1 MAAPK
6 AVKTFTIPAPPAK
19 TTGAFEWEG
28 TLANLLGITYSAN
41 VKKFFDAWHTSDNS
55 NASNNPF
62 NITVDYTGTAT
73 GDLANNSAKVK
84 NFPSAVDGLKATA
97 AFIQK
102 NTPQII
108 TTLNSGDYK
117 GAADSIGQAGWD
129 GGPNAAESVKQHYSD
144 SIYKNYLAGAY
155 TIGNNAPT
163 KLSPADKAQVSV
175 IQETTAANDKANSP
189 GYINATTDLTTVK
202 DEARASAEATAHV
215 ADGTQWVVEQKNKIG
230 DTIGFSYSTG
240 PNPPKNV
247 LLINGAPATKNDLSA
262 SWNSQYADTFAQ
274 FTGKQ
279 ATPAQISKIL
289 ASGVSVYGLRSQL
302 ATQPAFTTSPV
313 YKSSAA
319 GLQGDA
325 KTILGGN
332 APQSLINQALAENWD
347 QNTFQ
352 AKLRALPAYT
362 KGPEF
367 QTNVAQMTTTYQG
380 IYGTPD
386 PSALQTIKESAA
398 AGWSTDQFASYLRAQ
413 PEYKTSLEYATNAT
427 NFLDSLGLLTGSRPT
442 LKQGKPITGGS
453 TVPNSPL
460 VPGAPSTLT
469 SPLALKPALDGSQG
483 LAA

>member
-1 MAAPK
+1 MAGPK
-6 AVKTFTIPAPPAK
+6 VVKSFTIPPPAAK

-28 TLANLLGITYSAN
+28 TLANLLGITYSKN

-73 GDLANNSAKVK
+73 GDLAGNSANVK
-84 NFPSAVDGLKATA
+84 NFPTAVDGLRATA

-108 TTLNSGDYK
+108 STLNSGDYK

-129 GGPNAAESVKQHYSD
+129 GGPNAPASVKQNYSN

-155 TIGNNAPT
+155 TVGNNAPT

-175 IQETTAANDKANSP
+175 IQQTTTANDQANSP
-189 GYINATTDLTTVK
+189 GYIKATTDLTTVK
-202 DEARASAEATAHV
+202 AEARASAEATAHV

-247 LLINGAPATKNDLSA
+247 LLINGAPATKSDLQA
-262 SWNSQYADTFAQ
+262 SWNSQYADTYAQ

-302 ATQPAFTTSPV
+302 ATQPSFTSSPV

-347 QNTFQ
+347 QATYE

-367 QTNVAQMTTTYQG
+367 QTNLDQLQQVYQG
-380 IYGTPD
+380 IYGSVD
-386 PSALQTIKESAA
+386 EQTAQNLKEYAA
-398 AGWSTDQFASYLRAQ
+398 AGWTPTMLGTYLRSQ
-413 PEYKTSLEYATNAT
+413 PQYKTSAEAQGNALG
-427 NFLDSLGLLTGSRPT
+427 FLDSMGLLIGARPVLT
-442 LKQGKPITGGS
+442 PSKPIAGGAAG
-453 TVPNSPL
+453 PNSARI
-460 VPGAPSTLT
+460 PGSPMPISAPGTFT
-469 SPLALKPALDGSQG
+469 PKLATAPG
-483 LAA
+483 LA

>member
-6 AVKTFTIPAPPAK
+6 AVKTFTIPPPVAK
-19 TTGAFEWEG
+19 TTFAVNPKTGALSYQQLQDLWVKAG
-28 TLANLLGITYSAN
+28 GSPAVAPLMAAIALAESGGSPLAANENAQTQDDSHGLWQINYYGPLAAERTAKFGPKDQITDPLKNAKAAVALYGDGKGLSN
-41 VKKFFDAWHTSDNS
+41 WKNDAAYKAYTTQGVAGL
-55 NASNNPF
+55 NAF
-62 NITVDYTGTAT
+62 LAT
-73 GDLANNSAKVK
+73 HEAKLSVQESTDLAQAQ
-84 NFPSAVDGLKATA
+84 A
-97 AFIQK
+97 A
-102 NTPQII
+102 
-108 TTLNSGDYK
+108 
-117 GAADSIGQAGWD
+117 
-129 GGPNAAESVKQHYSD
+129 
-144 SIYKNYLAGAY
+144 
-155 TIGNNAPT
+155 
-163 KLSPADKAQVSV
+163 
-175 IQETTAANDKANSP
+175 SP
-189 GYINATTDLTTVK
+189 GYVAATTDLTTIK
-202 DEARASAEATAHV
+202 AEARAQAEATAHV

-240 PNPPKNV
+240 SNPPKNV

-262 SWNSQYADTFAQ
+262 SWNSQYADTYAQ

-347 QNTFQ
+347 QATYE

-367 QTNVAQMTTTYQG
+367 QTNVSQMTTTYQG

-386 PSALQTIKESAA
+386 ANAEQTIKESAA
-398 AGWSTDQFASYLRAQ
+398 AGWSTDQFATFLRAQ
-413 PEYKTSLEYATNAT
+413 PEYKTSLEYSTNAT
-427 NFLDSLGLLTGSRPT
+427 NFLDAMGLLTGARPT
-442 LKQGKPITGGS
+442 LKQGKPVTGGS

-469 SPLALKPALDGSQG
+469 SPQALKPALAGSQG